1 MKSKVTYRPHRV
13 VSLNGRIFAQ
23 LYDGPFDVA
32 ENFARLNWGLDVHLT
47 NWSVLSDTVRAE
59 ALKSPEFSR
68 LLPVRCRSMPTSW
81 SNGHPDPS
89 STLRNSRPRRTV
101 HRRVARKSARSGSR
115 PDAGGR

>member
-47 NWSVLSDTVRAE
+47 NWSALSDTVRAE
-59 ALKSPEFSR
+59 ALKTPEFSC
-68 LLPVRCRSMPTSW
+68 LAQMGAQVCGNAMEVGGVR
-81 SNGHPDPS
+81 
-89 STLRNSRPRRTV
+89 
-101 HRRVARKSARSGSR
+101 
-115 PDAGGR
+115 